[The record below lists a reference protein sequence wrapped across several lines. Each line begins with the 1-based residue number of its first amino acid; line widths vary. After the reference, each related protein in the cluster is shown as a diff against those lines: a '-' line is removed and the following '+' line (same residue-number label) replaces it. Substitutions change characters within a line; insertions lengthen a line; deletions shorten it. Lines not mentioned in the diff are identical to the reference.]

1 MTAAVEKKI
10 RLEEKKK
17 KIFKINLQKKFL
29 CINS

>member
-17 KIFKINLQKKFL
+17 KILKINLQKKFL